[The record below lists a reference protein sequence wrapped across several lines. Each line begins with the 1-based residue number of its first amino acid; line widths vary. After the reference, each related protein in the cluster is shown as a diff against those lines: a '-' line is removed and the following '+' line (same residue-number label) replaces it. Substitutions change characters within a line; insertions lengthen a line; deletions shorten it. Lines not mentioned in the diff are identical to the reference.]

1 MLAKTRA
8 GFRQFCST
16 IEANIFWVLYPMPC
30 ELLAFPSW
38 LVVSHRYFFN
48 PVWAQSIVAFS
59 LSMHLFSGPQVVFY
73 SASADS
79 CSTNDSR
86 RTQISGALC
95 LQLSPLWYSVL
106 QTLSTLTTPLS
117 SLCPSSLDSTCFIP
131 LPHLDMQ
138 PPLGK
143 TLGKQRIH
151 LVYLSLTYPSLIAW
165 CPMSWKHLF
174 CVFCLFCWCLGW
186 RIILFHVT
194 PS

>member
-1 MLAKTRA
+1 
-8 GFRQFCST
+8 
-16 IEANIFWVLYPMPC
+16 MPC

-95 LQLSPLWYSVL
+95 LQLSPLWYSAFINSNHPGLPGHVL
-106 QTLSTLTTPLS
+106 CILYLGEISVLPLESPNCAELFKKEAQIIVDLT
-117 SLCPSSLDSTCFIP
+117 
-131 LPHLDMQ
+131 
-138 PPLGK
+138 
-143 TLGKQRIH
+143 
-151 LVYLSLTYPSLIAW
+151 
-165 CPMSWKHLF
+165 
-174 CVFCLFCWCLGW
+174 CLFPFLNGS
-186 RIILFHVT
+186 LLH
-194 PS
+194 